1 MKRCPPGV
9 ICLENLT
16 IFIMLVVTCVIIYFM
31 FFHNANFKQD
41 ERERETNIN
50 TTIQMRSGSGIGYGQ
65 DIWQNPYEAPLKDDR
80 YIVSNPISGATINSP
95 PINAVPINI
104 STSAVDTAYRQLGI
118 LTPLN
123 GSSKDSIL
131 PLMGRPLY
139 IRRSKFNYYAI
150 SNQHNNVKL
159 PIKVNGR
166 SALNETGVDELF
178 EGDNVYVEGSNEVYR
193 VTIYENSVQRY
204 LPFL

>member
-9 ICLENLT
+9 ICVENLT

-31 FFHNANFKQD
+31 FFHNTNFKQD
-41 ERERETNIN
+41 ERERETRDTRETNIN

-80 YIVSNPISGATINSP
+80 YLVST

>member
-1 MKRCPPGV
+1 
-9 ICLENLT
+9 
-16 IFIMLVVTCVIIYFM
+16 M
-31 FFHNANFKQD
+31 FFHNATNVLAPD
-41 ERERETNIN
+41 TRDTNIN
-50 TTIQMRSGSGIGYGQ
+50 TTIQMRTGSGIGYGQ

-80 YIVSNPISGATINSP
+80 YIVSNAV

-104 STSAVDTAYRQLGI
+104 STSAVDTTYRQLGI

-123 GSSKDSIL
+123 GTSKDNIL

-159 PIKVNGR
+159 PITVNGK

-178 EGDNVYVEGSNEVYR
+178 NGDNVYVEGSNEVYK

>member
-9 ICLENLT
+9 ICVENLT
-16 IFIMLVVTCVIIYFM
+16 IFIMLVITCVVIYLM
-31 FFHNANFKQD
+31 FFHNTNGLGPDARD
-41 ERERETNIN
+41 TRETNFN
-50 TTIQMRSGSGIGYGQ
+50 TTIQMRTGSGIGYGQ

-80 YIVSNPISGATINSP
+80 YIVSNPINSV

-104 STSAVDTAYRQLGI
+104 STSAVDTAYRQIGI
-118 LTPLN
+118 LTPVN
-123 GSSKDSIL
+123 GTSKDNIL

-159 PIKVNGR
+159 PITVNGR

-178 EGDNVYVEGSNEVYR
+178 NGDNVYVEGSNEVYK